1 MKRKVNFLD
10 CQASFEKGESDAE
23 QDVFQLLF
31 LDTENQRVEA
41 WESNFIAFDDLI
53 NRLRVGESV
62 FISPK
67 KRNRENSRI
76 CLDEDNSEPLYYK
89 RI

>member
-1 MKRKVNFLD
+1 MKREVNFLD
-10 CQASFEKGESDAE
+10 CQASFEKVNSDAE

-41 WESNFIAFDDLI
+41 WETNFIAFDDLI

-67 KRNRENSRI
+67 KHNREDSPV
-76 CLDEDNSEPLYYK
+76 CLDEDNNRPLYYK